1 MDRFLG
7 VLIGVL
13 ALLYVVAL
21 LLLAIGT
28 FGWFGAER
36 DPLSGIFLIPL
47 GLPWTLMLGAV
58 RGDAVLWLG
67 LLAPLV
73 NIALLVWLRRAVV
86 RRGR

>member
-1 MDRFLG
+1 MGRVLG
-7 VLIGVL
+7 ILIGIL
-13 ALLYVVAL
+13 AFAYVAAL

-47 GLPWTLMLGAV
+47 GLPWVLMLGGV
-58 RGDAVLWLG
+58 RGDLVPWLG
-67 LLAPLV
+67 LLAPLL

>member
-1 MDRFLG
+1 MGRVLG
-7 VLIGVL
+7 ILIGLL
-13 ALLYVVAL
+13 ALAYVAAL

-28 FGWFGAER
+28 FGWFGAAR
-36 DPLSGIFLIPL
+36 DPLSGVFLIPL
-47 GLPWTLMLGAV
+47 GLPWVLMLGAV